1 MANTSVFCI
10 AASRSQAETITDRLK
25 AASFSNTDISVLFPD
40 KGTTRDFAHE
50 MHTKGPEGAAAGG
63 VIGGALGWIAGIA
76 ALAIPGVGVFLAAGP
91 VMVAL
96 SGAAVGAAVGGITGG
111 LIGLGI
117 PEIQAKCY
125 EGKVKEG
132 NILIAVH
139 TENAEQIAQAKAIF
153 TDAGALDICATCES
167 SVPAGRQSNESTWQ
181 PSGPALM
188 PTWPAQKPTTGLATI
203 PFPAGKPE
211 D

>member
-1 MANTSVFCI
+1 MSNISVFCI
-10 AASRSQAETITDRLK
+10 ATSHGQAEIITDQIR
-25 AASFSNTDISVLFPD
+25 AASFSNADISVLFPD

-50 MHTKGPEGAAAGG
+50 MHTKVPEGAAAGG
-63 VIGGALGWIAGIA
+63 VIGGALGWIAGIG
-76 ALAIPGVGVFLAAGP
+76 ALAVPGVGPFLAAGP

-125 EGKVKEG
+125 EGRLKEG

-139 TENAEQIAQAKAIF
+139 AENLAEIGQAKGIF
-153 TDAGALDICATCES
+153 TDAGALDICTTRES
-167 SVPAGRQSNESTWQ
+167 SVPMESQ
-181 PSGPALM
+181 PGKHSLPPAGPAL
-188 PTWPAQKPTTGLATI
+188 I
-203 PFPAGKPE
+203 PFPAGKLV
-211 D
+211 